1 MQKTKV
7 ALVAAF
13 SVLSMF
19 AVAGGASAR
28 PLDVVC
34 ENFPGP
40 RDGKAWW
47 YHAVCS

>member
-1 MQKTKV
+1 MRKTKV
-7 ALVAAF
+7 VLVAAI
-13 SVLSMF
+13 S
-19 AVAGGASAR
+19 AVSILGAAGGAAAR
-28 PLDVVC
+28 PLDEVC

>member
-1 MQKTKV
+1 MQKAKV
-7 ALVAAF
+7 LVVATM
-13 SVLSMF
+13 SVLSMLTF
-19 AVAGGASAR
+19 GGAAMAQ

-47 YHAVCS
+47 YHAVC